1 MHKDVF
7 LPRVKE
13 RNTRDTHKTIVYKG
27 MNSRDIV
34 VGPDVGSVLTIPVTG
49 HVEGI
54 LLTWVHLVATFKKN
68 IRQSY
73 ACNDAVCAFDQD
85 EKKYSSVVI
94 SVEVKT
100 SSI

>member
-54 LLTWVHLVATFKKN
+54 LLTWVHLVATFKKTKDKS
-68 IRQSY
+68 IH
-73 ACNDAVCAFDQD
+73 DAAYMGSPCGHL
-85 EKKYSSVVI
+85 
-94 SVEVKT
+94 
-100 SSI
+100 